1 MLSEFN
7 VDQKTHDC
15 TLKFAYKSFQSQ
27 KDYVNALTL
36 LFMVCGDYQLDP
48 ELELEDFQQ
57 IISASQESGKEHI
70 CFYIGEEGLEAQAI

>member
-1 MLSEFN
+1 MISEFH

-15 TLKFAYKSFQSQ
+15 TLKFAYSSFESQ

-57 IISASQESGKEHI
+57 IISSSQESGKDHI
-70 CFYIGEEGLEAQAI
+70 CFYILHYC